1 MRGRTSADGAQPS
14 LRDGTRAGGL
24 GPNQRR
30 RLRRIL
36 DAAVALAERGG
47 FEAVRLR
54 DVAQESQV
62 ALGTLYKYFHSKED
76 ILLLALTE
84 EVERLERQMVAEPLV
99 GGTPLKR
106 LTDFFQRATQG
117 LTRKP
122 HLARAVLRAIASGD
136 RNTAAKVATFHQRM
150 TRMIHAAQSGAAPDL
165 SLMGRAA
172 LGDAREQ
179 QVAFLLQHVWFA
191 SLVGWAGGL
200 HPVRTVSEQVRAAA
214 ALMRLGD
221 RED

>member
-1 MRGRTSADGAQPS
+1 MRGRTTADAAQPS
-14 LRDGTRAGGL
+14 LRDGRRAGRL

-36 DAAVALAERGG
+36 DAAVSLAERGG

-84 EVERLERQMVAEPLV
+84 EVERLEAQMVAEPLT

-136 RNTAAKVATFHQRM
+136 QKAAAKVATFHERM
-150 TRMIHAAQSGAAPDL
+150 TRMIHAARQGTAPDL
-165 SLMGRAA
+165 QVMGRAA

-179 QVAFLLQHVWFA
+179 QVASILQHVWFA

-214 ALMRLGD
+214 ALMRVGD
-221 RED
+221 RGE

>member
-1 MRGRTSADGAQPS
+1 MRGRTTADATQPS
-14 LRDGTRAGGL
+14 LRDGRRAGGL

-36 DAAVALAERGG
+36 DAAVSLAERGG

-84 EVERLERQMVAEPLV
+84 EVERLEAQMVAEPLT

-136 RNTAAKVATFHQRM
+136 QNTAAKVATFHERM
-150 TRMIHAAQSGAAPDL
+150 TRMIHAARRGAAPDL
-165 SLMGRAA
+165 RVMGRAA
-172 LGDAREQ
+172 LGGAREQ
-179 QVAFLLQHVWFA
+179 QVASILQHVWFA

-200 HPVRTVSEQVRAAA
+200 HPVRTVAEQVRAAA
-214 ALMRLGD
+214 ALMRVGD
-221 RED
+221 REE